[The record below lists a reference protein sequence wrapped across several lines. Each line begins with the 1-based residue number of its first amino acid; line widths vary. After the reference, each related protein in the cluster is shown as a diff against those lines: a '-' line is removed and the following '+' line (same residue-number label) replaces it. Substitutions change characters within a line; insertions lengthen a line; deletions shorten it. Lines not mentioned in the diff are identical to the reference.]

1 MALAASAA
9 GHAANDQV
17 RRAPVPGWVVP
28 TEALPVPESASGL
41 VFVRRSETLVHLGA
55 QGHTQYLGY
64 RVRILHP
71 NALQA
76 GNLTLSW
83 NPAAGSPAVHVLR
96 VHRGAESRDV
106 LDGASFE
113 ILRREDQLE
122 ASALT
127 GILTA
132 ALRVPDLR
140 VGDELEIAISVPMDD
155 PTLRPRDFGLIGLM
169 PEPAPGR
176 FRFGLSWDEGHAPN
190 LKMTPLMAVAAR
202 RGPRSVTFDFD
213 NPPLVAPPEGAPVR
227 YAWQRIVEYSDFSD
241 WTAISRHFAPI
252 FARAAAL
259 PAGSPIRDEARRIA
273 AAHAS
278 PLDRARAALELVQR
292 EVRYVYVGLNGGNLT
307 PATASETWQR
317 RYGDCKGKTALLLA
331 LLAELGIEAQ
341 PVLVSNS
348 GADDGLDERLP
359 SPFHFDHV
367 VVRSRIAGAD
377 YWLDGTLPPVAAPSR
392 EPVLPYRWVLPVT
405 AQGRS
410 IERIQWRPAAVPDE
424 ISLYEI
430 DARAGFDRPARIT
443 TTRILRGIAGLVEHS
458 QMSALTQPQLLSM
471 YRQNLAESPWEA
483 IDSVQ
488 WRYDARAQASVTTIT
503 GTGSVDWATRSGGSR
518 WLTLPGGGFSPPQ
531 RRTRPAEQ
539 DQDLPYYNA
548 PEFNCHAT
556 TVRLPSATDVRHW
569 SYNASF
575 DTRIFGRTYYRAF
588 DLRDGAI
595 RMVRGSR
602 VEQIEIDAAGARRD
616 NDRIASFD
624 NSMASITYDPSDE
637 ASAERPGR
645 RVPATD
651 EIDWT
656 GDDVPCLGSPAR

>member
-1 MALAASAA
+1 M
-9 GHAANDQV
+9 V
-17 RRAPVPGWVVP
+17 RA
-28 TEALPVPESASGL
+28 
-41 VFVRRSETLVHLGA
+41 
-55 QGHTQYLGY
+55 
-64 RVRILHP
+64 
-71 NALQA
+71 
-76 GNLTLSW
+76 
-83 NPAAGSPAVHVLR
+83 
-96 VHRGAESRDV
+96 
-106 LDGASFE
+106 
-113 ILRREDQLE
+113 
-122 ASALT
+122 
-127 GILTA
+127 
-132 ALRVPDLR
+132 
-140 VGDELEIAISVPMDD
+140 
-155 PTLRPRDFGLIGLM
+155 
-169 PEPAPGR
+169 
-176 FRFGLSWDEGHAPN
+176 
-190 LKMTPLMAVAAR
+190 
-202 RGPRSVTFDFD
+202 
-213 NPPLVAPPEGAPVR
+213 
-227 YAWQRIVEYSDFSD
+227 
-241 WTAISRHFAPI
+241 
-252 FARAAAL
+252 
-259 PAGSPIRDEARRIA
+259 
-273 AAHAS
+273 
-278 PLDRARAALELVQR
+278 
-292 EVRYVYVGLNGGNLT
+292 
-307 PATASETWQR
+307 
-317 RYGDCKGKTALLLA
+317 
-331 LLAELGIEAQ
+331 
-341 PVLVSNS
+341 
-348 GADDGLDERLP
+348 
-359 SPFHFDHV
+359 
-367 VVRSRIAGAD
+367 RIAGAD

-503 GTGSVDWATRSGGSR
+503 GTGSVDWETRSGGSR

-548 PEFNCHAT
+548 PEFSCHAT
-556 TVRLPSATDVRHW
+556 TVRLPSATDMRHW
-569 SYNASF
+569 SYNTTF

-624 NSMASITYDPSDE
+624 NSMASITYDPAAG
-637 ASAERPGR
+637 ASPARSGT
-645 RVPATD
+645 RVPATG

-656 GDDVPCLGSPAR
+656 ADDVPCLPPAAGS